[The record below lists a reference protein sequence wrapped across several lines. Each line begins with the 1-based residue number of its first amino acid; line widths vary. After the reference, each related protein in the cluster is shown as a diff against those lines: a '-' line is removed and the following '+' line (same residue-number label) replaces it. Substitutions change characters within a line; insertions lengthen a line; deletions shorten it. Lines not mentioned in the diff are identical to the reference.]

1 MNYQARVTDGGQLE
15 KLVKTDITCWS
26 IFPTAITIPKEL
38 GSFNQMMK
46 IRVTLLTSNFHLS
59 SIW

>member
-1 MNYQARVTDGGQLE
+1 MNNQARVTDGGQLE

-38 GSFNQMMK
+38 GSFNQMM
-46 IRVTLLTSNFHLS
+46 R
-59 SIW
+59 